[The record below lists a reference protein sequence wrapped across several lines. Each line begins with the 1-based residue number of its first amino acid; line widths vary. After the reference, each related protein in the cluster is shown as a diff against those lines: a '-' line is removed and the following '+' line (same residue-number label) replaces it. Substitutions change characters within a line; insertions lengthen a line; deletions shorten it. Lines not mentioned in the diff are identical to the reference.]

1 MGEEA
6 EDAKG
11 RLKEAGGAL
20 TGDDKLKNEGKVDQA
35 SARVKQTSANAV
47 DRVRDALHRDR
58 APRPQR

>member
-1 MGEEA
+1 MSNGFEKF
-6 EDAKG
+6 KG
-11 RLKEAGGAL
+11 QVKEVVGDF
-20 TGDDKLKNEGKVDQA
+20 TGNRRLKNEGKVDQA